1 MEQIVVGMA
10 DIKVAKA
17 PAAIKTNLGS
27 CIAVCLYSPALKC
40 GGMLHLMLPSAP
52 ANREVVKKAK
62 YADTGIPELLR
73 QLRAVAGV
81 NAHHDFVA
89 KIFGGA
95 CVLVNVKS
103 NIGQD
108 NGAAVKEILA
118 DLGIKIIAQEIGGNK
133 GYKVEFD
140 VQTGKVVSQIF
151 GEQAKEF

>member
-27 CIAVCLYSPALKC
+27 CIAVCLYSPSLKC

-52 ANREVVKKAK
+52 TNREIVKKAK

-73 QLRAVAGV
+73 EIKTLGGLST
-81 NAHHDFVA
+81 NSDLVA

-95 CVLVNVKS
+95 CVLANIKS

-108 NGAAVKEILA
+108 NAAAVKTILA
-118 DLGIKIIAQEIGGNK
+118 DLGIKIIAQELGGNK
-133 GYKVEFD
+133 GYKIDFD
-140 VQTGKVVSQIF
+140 VQSGVVKSQIF
-151 GEQAKEF
+151 GEQVKEF

>member
-17 PAAIKTNLGS
+17 PAVIKTNLGS
-27 CIAVCLYSPALKC
+27 CIAVCLYSSSLRC

-52 ANREVVKKAK
+52 TNREIVKKAK
-62 YADTGIPELLR
+62 YADTGIPELLH
-73 QLRAVAGV
+73 QLKSLSGASK
-81 NAHHDFVA
+81 HTDFVA

-108 NGAAVKEILA
+108 NASSVKEILE
-118 DLGIKIIAQEIGGNK
+118 DLGIKIVAEEIGGNK
-133 GYKVEFD
+133 GYKVDFD
-140 VQTGKVVSQIF
+140 IQTGLVKSQIF
-151 GEQAKEF
+151 GGQVKEF